1 MLIIFLHFLKVIHNF
16 LTKTIKNNKF
26 KVPTKPNEISMPK
39 NILIFNGGGL
49 APALN
54 PTLYGAI
61 KEAKEQGFNI
71 LGGMYGWACLL
82 DKGKIIDLN
91 KINIEPIKNIGGT
104 FLRSSRTNPF
114 KIQGGL
120 DKLESKIKE
129 HKIDCIAAIGGDD
142 TLGAAKKLFG
152 EKNIPIVAIPKT
164 IDNDLSETYFTPG
177 FPTAAYYLYNYVSEI
192 KKDAAYALS
201 RIYVI
206 ESLGMN
212 AGWLTASS
220 IYGQADIIIP
230 PEKEVSLD
238 KVLNLL
244 NQKYKQNKNFAV
256 IVVAQEAKFD
266 KQINGIAQNQ
276 KDDLFNVKRQHF
288 ICLALK
294 DRIEKEL
301 SIETK
306 PLYPGN
312 YLESGNPIEIDKK
325 YAIAL
330 GKKAIN
336 LIKEGQFGKMVALK
350 KPDWQKNELEI
361 NSVKLSKV
369 VGKKNYKKLPDEY
382 FDYEN
387 FRPSSKF
394 LEYTEPMLGKL
405 KEEEDDY
412 IKLIKSIN

>member
-1 MLIIFLHFLKVIHNF
+1 M
-16 LTKTIKNNKF
+16 
-26 KVPTKPNEISMPK
+26 SK

-61 KEAKEQGFNI
+61 TEAKKQGFNI

-82 DKGKIIDLN
+82 DDGKIIDLN
-91 KINIEPIKNIGGT
+91 NIDIEPIKNIGGT

-114 KIQGGL
+114 KVTDGL
-120 DKLESKIKE
+120 DQLKSKIKAY
-129 HKIDCIAAIGGDD
+129 KIDYILAIGGDD
-142 TLGAAKKLFG
+142 TLGAARKLFEE
-152 EKNIPIVAIPKT
+152 EKIPIVGIPKT
-164 IDNDLSETYFTPG
+164 IDNDLSETYFTSG
-177 FPTAAYYLYNYVSEI
+177 FPTAAYYLSNYVSEI

-212 AGWLTASS
+212 AGWLAASS
-220 IYGQADIIIP
+220 IYGQADVIIP
-230 PEKEVSLD
+230 PEKTVSLK
-238 KVLNLL
+238 KVLDSLSK
-244 NQKYKQNKNFAV
+244 KYKENKNFAV
-256 IVVAQEAKFD
+256 VVVAQEAKFD
-266 KQINGIAQNQ
+266 QSINGIAQNQ
-276 KDDLFNVKRQHF
+276 KDDQFNIKRHHF

-294 DRIEKEL
+294 NKIQDTL

-312 YLESGNPIEIDKK
+312 YLESGNPIEIDQK

-330 GKKAIN
+330 GKKAID
-336 LIKEGQFGKMVALK
+336 LIKKEKFGHMACLK
-350 KPDWQKNELEI
+350 RPDWSRNELEI
-361 NSVKLSKV
+361 DSVELSKV
-369 VGKKNYKKLPDEY
+369 VGKKNYKALPDDY

-387 FRPSSKF
+387 FKPTTKF
-394 LEYTEPMLGKL
+394 LEYMEPILGQL
-405 KEEEDDY
+405 EEKKDNY